1 MRRREFLF
9 ALGSAVAVWP
19 RVARTQQ
26 GIHRIGFLANDPTI
40 PMQAAG
46 KAFLEGLQEHG
57 FVEGKNIIIERRFA
71 QGDSERSSELATE
84 LIKLGVELF
93 VASGQN
99 NIAALSQGAKS
110 APVVMVNV
118 FDPIGMGIVRGLE
131 TPGTNF
137 TGLTSAV
144 SIRLLGKRLQL
155 LKDSFPQ
162 ISRLGVLRTPNFP
175 TDQVQWDWLERAA
188 SAFNVRLVTV
198 SMNGNSDLDAAFAA
212 LRRERADALYGLNN
226 PLTLILRKQ
235 ISELAAKERLL
246 AIYPFAEVAEAGGL
260 MSYGASRPDL
270 FRRAAAYVAKIL
282 TGAKAADLPI
292 EQPTQFELA
301 INLTT
306 AKALALTIPPGLR
319 ALADKVIQ

>member
-9 ALGSAVAVWP
+9 ALGSAAAAWP

-26 GIHRIGFLANDPTI
+26 AIHRIGFLANDPTI

-46 KAFLEGLQEHG
+46 KTFLESLQEHG

-71 QGDSERSSELATE
+71 QGDPERSSELATE
-84 LIKLGVELF
+84 FIKLGVELF

-118 FDPIGMGIVRGLE
+118 FDPIGMGIVRSLE
-131 TPGTNF
+131 SPGTNF

-155 LKDSFPQ
+155 LKDPFPW

-188 SAFNVRLVTV
+188 SAFNVKLVTV
-198 SMNGNSDLDAAFAA
+198 SMNGNSDLAAAFAS

-235 ISELAAKERLL
+235 ISELAAKERLP
-246 AIYPFAEVAEAGGL
+246 AIYPFAEAVEAGGL
-260 MSYGASRPDL
+260 MSYGASRPEL
-270 FRRAAAYVAKIL
+270 FRRTAIYVAKIL
-282 TGAKAADLPI
+282 TGAKATDLPV
-292 EQPTQFELA
+292 EQPTKFELV
-301 INLTT
+301 INLKT
-306 AKALALTIPPGLR
+306 AKAIGLDVPWSLQQ
-319 ALADKVIQ
+319 LADEVIE